1 MHIDSI
7 QHPWICKWYY
17 CYFWLLVLVSNY
29 IPAYSNEY
37 YFQPSSTQFF
47 CSRILYSCVV
57 CIIFLFILWC
67 LSYSCAWYY
76 CVDVQLTLTLQAG
89 FRVMLP
95 TLWKQFLMLC
105 PLFLQNLPLRSN
117 YHGIHCGPSL
127 TNFMVMEMN
136 CSLFAVTMRES
147 WLLLHARY
155 IHVTDMNFSNIEKL
169 FLLSCSLLI
178 MLSIN
183 IWNNGNRVPE
193 VWVNVL
199 ILSID

>member
-7 QHPWICKWYY
+7 QHPWYRKWYY

-37 YFQPSSTQFF
+37 YFQPSTQFF

-57 CIIFLFILWC
+57 HIIFLFILWC
-67 LSYSCAWYY
+67 LSYSGAWYY
-76 CVDVQLTLTLQAG
+76 WVDVQQTLTLQAG
-89 FRVMLP
+89 FRMMLL

-105 PLFLQNLPLRSN
+105 PLFLQNLLLRSN
-117 YHGIHCGPSL
+117 YHGIHCGPNL
-127 TNFMVMEMN
+127 TNFMVMGTN

-155 IHVTDMNFSNIEKL
+155 IHVIDMILSNIEKL

-178 MLSIN
+178 MMSIN
-183 IWNNGNRVPE
+183 IRNNDNRVPE